1 MVNSVGLSLTSK
13 KGKISVEYD
22 NVAFEIRRE
31 SQVYILCSRV
41 LII

>member
-1 MVNSVGLSLTSK
+1 MVNSVELSLTSK
-13 KGKISVEYD
+13 KGKISVKYD

-31 SQVYILCSRV
+31 SQVYVLCSQV